1 VLPGLGLESLGL
13 GLGLA
18 GCDLGLGLAVFKSW
32 SWNGVMIF

>member
-1 VLPGLGLESLGL
+1 MLPGLGLESLHL